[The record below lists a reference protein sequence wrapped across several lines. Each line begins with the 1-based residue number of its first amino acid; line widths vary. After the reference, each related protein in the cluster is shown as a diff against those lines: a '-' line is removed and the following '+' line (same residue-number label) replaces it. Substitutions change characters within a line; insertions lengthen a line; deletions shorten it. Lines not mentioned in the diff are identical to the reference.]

1 MYVKCKWYSVVTQS
15 RIWYNLIKAA
25 RKTDADAGLAR
36 SYADIFTNRLRF
48 VSAAPMSME
57 RFFAQDVQKRSGMRM
72 GGALRERAW
81 REAMR
86 ALIKKQRGKR
96 TQMPGLPGHM
106 RTFSQTA
113 CGLLAPHP

>member
-36 SYADIFTNRLRF
+36 AYADIFTNRLRF

-86 ALIKKQRGKR
+86 ALIKKQKSSEENGRR
-96 TQMPGLPGHM
+96 CRACPGICGH
-106 RTFSQTA
+106 FHKPPA
-113 CGLLAPHP
+113 VC